1 MSRTAWNPGSVRP
14 RGLYRD
20 RENGWLFGVCAG
32 IADYTNLQAI
42 TVRVVAA
49 LCLIVFFVPTA
60 LLYAAAALILRD
72 KPLIYSGCTD
82 EHEFWRGHRRAGQW
96 SQQ

>member
-1 MSRTAWNPGSVRP
+1 MSRTAWNPDSGWSG
-14 RGLYRD
+14 GLYRD

-32 IADYTNLQAI
+32 IAEFTNLQTI

-49 LCLIVFFVPTA
+49 LCLIVFFVPTV

-72 KPLIYSGCTD
+72 KPLIYSGCDD
-82 EHEFWRGHRRAGQW
+82 EHEFWRGHRRAGHW

>member
-1 MSRTAWNPGSVRP
+1 MNRTAWNPDSGRP
-14 RGLYRD
+14 GGLYRD

-32 IADYTNLQAI
+32 IADFTNLQTI
-42 TVRVVAA
+42 TVRVVVA

-60 LLYAAAALILRD
+60 LLYATAALILRD
-72 KPLIYSGCTD
+72 KPLIYSGCDD
-82 EHEFWRGHRRAGQW
+82 EHEFWRSHSTARHW